1 MKDGNFMALVNT
13 KKMLK
18 EALEKGYAIPAFNV
32 CNMESAQAVAEVAA
46 EKNVPVIISVS
57 EGAGKYAGYD
67 YIRAIVEVASKK
79 SSNDIALHLDHG
91 KSFEACKAA
100 IDAGFTSVM
109 IDASHLSYEENIAAT
124 KQVVEYAHAR
134 NVTVEAELG
143 KIMGTEDMVSSD
155 TESFTDP
162 EEAKDFVTRTGVDS
176 LAISIGTAHGVNKS
190 IKTPIIQYG
199 VIESVHNALPELP
212 LVAHGSSTVPAK
224 WVETII
230 KFGGEIKKSQG
241 ISEED
246 IVKMSK
252 SAICKIN
259 LDTDLRLAHTAGVR
273 QDLAENPGHFDQR
286 DYNKAG
292 KKNVK
297 EQVAHAIE
305 LVEGV

>member
-1 MKDGNFMALVNT
+1 MALVNT
-13 KKMLK
+13 KKMLEK
-18 EALEKGYAIPAFNV
+18 ALAEGYAIPAFNV

-67 YIRAIVEVASKK
+67 YIRAIVETASKK

-91 KSFEACKAA
+91 KTFDACKAA

-109 IDASHLSYEENIAAT
+109 IDGSHLSYEENIAVT
-124 KQVVEYAHAR
+124 KEVVDYAHAR

-143 KIMGTEDMVSSD
+143 KIIGTEDMVHSD

-162 EEAKDFVTRTGVDS
+162 DEAKDFVTRTGVDS

-190 IKTPIIQYG
+190 IKTPVIQYG
-199 VIESVHNALPELP
+199 VIENVHKALPTLP

-224 WVETII
+224 WVEEII
-230 KFGGEIKKSQG
+230 KYGGEIKKSQG
-241 ISEED
+241 ISEDD

-252 SAICKIN
+252 SAICKMN
-259 LDTDLRLAHTAGVR
+259 MDTDLRLAHTAGVR
-273 QDLAENPGHFDQR
+273 KDLAENPGHFDQR

-292 KKNVK
+292 KANVK
-297 EQVAHAIE
+297 VQVAHAIE

>member
-1 MKDGNFMALVNT
+1 MALVNT
-13 KKMLK
+13 KKMLEK
-18 EALEKGYAIPAFNV
+18 ALAEGYAIPAFNI

-57 EGAGKYAGYD
+57 EGAGKYAGFD
-67 YIRAIVEVASKK
+67 YIHAIVETASKK

-109 IDASHLSYEENIAAT
+109 IDASHLSYEENISAT

-143 KIMGTEDMVSSD
+143 KIIGTEDMVHSD

-162 EEAKDFVTRTGVDS
+162 DEAKDFVTRTGVDS

-190 IKTPIIQYG
+190 IKTPVIQYG
-199 VIESVHNALPELP
+199 VIESVHKALPTLP

-224 WVETII
+224 WVEEII
-230 KFGGEIKKSQG
+230 KYGGEIKKSQG

-259 LDTDLRLAHTAGVR
+259 MDTDLRLAHTAGVR
-273 QDLAENPGHFDQR
+273 KDLAENPGHFDQR

-292 KKNVK
+292 KANVK

>member
-1 MKDGNFMALVNT
+1 MALVNT
-13 KKMLK
+13 KKMLEK
-18 EALEKGYAIPAFNV
+18 ALAEGYAIPAFNI

-67 YIRAIVEVASKK
+67 YIHAIVETASKK

-109 IDASHLSYEENIAAT
+109 IDASHLSYEENIEAT

-143 KIMGTEDMVSSD
+143 KIIGTEDMVHSD

-162 EEAKDFVTRTGVDS
+162 DEAKDFVSRTGVDS

-199 VIESVHNALPELP
+199 VIENVHKALPTLP

-224 WVETII
+224 WVEEII
-230 KFGGEIKKSQG
+230 KYGGEIKKSQG

-259 LDTDLRLAHTAGVR
+259 MDTDLRLAHTAGVR
-273 QDLAENPGHFDQR
+273 KDLAENPNHFDQR

-292 KKNVK
+292 KANVK
-297 EQVAHAIE
+297 EQVAHAIK

>member
-1 MKDGNFMALVNT
+1 MALVNT
-13 KKMLK
+13 KKMLEK
-18 EALEKGYAIPAFNV
+18 ALAEGYAIPAFNI

-67 YIRAIVEVASKK
+67 YIRAIVETASKK

-91 KSFEACKAA
+91 KTFEACKAA

-109 IDASHLSYEENIAAT
+109 IDGSHLSYEENIAVT
-124 KQVVEYAHAR
+124 KQVVDYAHAR

-143 KIMGTEDMVSSD
+143 KIIGTEDMVHSD

-162 EEAKDFVTRTGVDS
+162 DEAKDFVTRTGVDS

-190 IKTPIIQYG
+190 IKTPVIQYS
-199 VIESVHNALPELP
+199 VIESVHNALPALP

-224 WVETII
+224 WVEEII
-230 KFGGEIKKSQG
+230 KYGGEIKKSQG

-259 LDTDLRLAHTAGVR
+259 MDTDLRLAHTAGVR
-273 QDLAENPGHFDQR
+273 KDLAENPGHFDQR

-292 KKNVK
+292 KANVK
-297 EQVAHAIE
+297 EQVAHAIK

>member
-1 MKDGNFMALVNT
+1 MALVNT
-13 KKMLK
+13 KKMLEK
-18 EALEKGYAIPAFNV
+18 ALAEGYAIPAFNI

-67 YIRAIVEVASKK
+67 YIRAIVETASKK

-143 KIMGTEDMVSSD
+143 KIIGTEDMVHSD

-162 EEAKDFVTRTGVDS
+162 DEAKDFVSRTGVDS

-190 IKTPIIQYG
+190 IKTPVIQYG
-199 VIESVHNALPELP
+199 VIESVHKALPALP
-212 LVAHGSSTVPAK
+212 LVAHGSSTVPVK
-224 WVETII
+224 WVEEII
-230 KFGGEIKKSQG
+230 KYGGEIKKSQG

-259 LDTDLRLAHTAGVR
+259 MDTDLRLAHTAGVR
-273 QDLAENPGHFDQR
+273 KDLAENPGHFDQR

-292 KKNVK
+292 KANVK

>member
-1 MKDGNFMALVNT
+1 MTLVNT
-13 KKMLK
+13 KKMLSD
-18 EALEKGYAIPAFNV
+18 ALKNGYAIPAFNV
-32 CNMESAQAVAEVAA
+32 CNMESAQAVAEVAG

-67 YIRAIVEVASKK
+67 YIHAIVETASKHYK
-79 SSNDIALHLDHG
+79 NKIALHLDHG
-91 KSFEACKAA
+91 KSFEACKEA
-100 IDAGFTSVM
+100 INAGFTSVM
-109 IDASHLSYEENIAAT
+109 FDGSALPYEENIKVT
-124 KQVVEYAHAR
+124 KKVVEYAHAR

-143 KIMGTEDMVSSD
+143 KIIGTEDMIHSD

-190 IKTPIIQYG
+190 ISTPVIQYK
-199 VIESVHNALPELP
+199 VIENVHKAIPKVP

-241 ISEED
+241 ISEKD
-246 IVKMSK
+246 IKKMSK

-259 LDTDLRLAHTAGVR
+259 MDTDLRLAHTAGVR
-273 QDLAENPGHFDQR
+273 EALMTHPEYFDQR

-305 LVEGV
+305 LVEGK

>member
-1 MKDGNFMALVNT
+1 MALVNSKEMF
-13 KKMLK
+13 KKALK
-18 EALEKGYAIPAFNV
+18 EGYAIPAFNV
-32 CNMESAQAVAEVAA
+32 CNMESVQAVAEVAN
-46 EKNVPVIISVS
+46 EKNAPVIIAVS

-67 YIRAIVEVASKK
+67 YIRAIVEVASKHCQ
-79 SSNDIALHLDHG
+79 SDIVLHLDHG
-91 KSFEACKAA
+91 KTFDACKAA

-109 IDASHLSYEENIAAT
+109 IDGSSLSFEENIAET
-124 KQVVEYAHAR
+124 KRVVEYAHAR

-143 KIMGTEDMVSSD
+143 KIMGTEDLIHSD

-190 IKTPIIQYG
+190 ITTPVIQYG
-199 VIESVHNALPELP
+199 VIENVHNAIPEVP

-224 WVETII
+224 WVEII
-230 KFGGEIKKSQG
+230 KNYGGEIKKSQG

-259 LDTDLRLAHTAGVR
+259 MDTDLRLAHTAGVR
-273 QDLAENPGHFDQR
+273 EDLAINPGHFDQR
-286 DYNKAG
+286 DFNKAG
-292 KKNVK
+292 KKYVK
-297 EQVAHAIE
+297 EQIAHAFE
-305 LVEGV
+305 LVVGK